1 MRIFRSEYEHPTQAS
16 RVGLSVFETPQGFL
30 ALEDR
35 SGPSTVNA
43 TLGAFAGRDE
53 ALARVQSRGE
63 ELLRQRYQLV
73 AATAA

>member
-30 ALEDR
+30 AVEDR
-35 SGPSTVNA
+35 SGPSTVNS
-43 TLGAFAGRDE
+43 TLGVFASRDE
-53 ALARVQSRGE
+53 ALARVHGRAE
-63 ELLRQRYQLV
+63 ELQRQRYHPI